1 MQEHSG
7 TSLDTKAAEVE
18 GKANQ
23 LEITIEDSPAEAEKA
38 EVAAQVQ
45 KLREESAALRQKAQ
59 AERVQALKALGHVP
73 AP

>member
-23 LEITIEDSPAEAEKA
+23 LEITIEDRPAEAEKA

-59 AERVQALKALGHVP
+59 AERVQGLKALGHVP

>member
-23 LEITIEDSPAEAEKA
+23 LEITIEDRPAEAEKA